1 MEEKKNSQV
10 ETIIESISKLSVLEL
25 AELVKALEEKFG
37 VSPTMMAAPVGSVAA
52 EEPQEEK
59 SAYNLVLTDAG
70 ANKIAVIKAVRE
82 VNQALGLKEAFGEL
96 KRVTWPKREEV
107 VYLTLL
113 VIGVCLGLGL
123 FFAGIDFLF
132 TQFINLIL

>member
-10 ETIIESISKLSVLEL
+10 EAIIESISKLSVLEL

-37 VSPTMMAAPVGSVAA
+37 VSPTMMAAPVASAA
-52 EEPQEEK
+52 VEEPQEEK

-82 VNQALGLKEAFGEL
+82 VNQALGLKEAKDLVESAPVEILKEVKKEEAEEAKKKMEAAGAKVEL
-96 KRVTWPKREEV
+96 K
-107 VYLTLL
+107 
-113 VIGVCLGLGL
+113 
-123 FFAGIDFLF
+123 
-132 TQFINLIL
+132 

>member
-37 VSPTMMAAPVGSVAA
+37 VSPTMMAAPVASAVA

-82 VNQALGLKEAFGEL
+82 VNQALGLKEAKDLVESAPAEILKEVKKEEAEEAKKKMEAAGAKVEL
-96 KRVTWPKREEV
+96 K
-107 VYLTLL
+107 
-113 VIGVCLGLGL
+113 
-123 FFAGIDFLF
+123 
-132 TQFINLIL
+132 

>member
-1 MEEKKNSQV
+1 MEEKKSSQV

-37 VSPTMMAAPVGSVAA
+37 VSPTMMAAPVASAAA

-82 VNQALGLKEAFGEL
+82 VNQTLGLKEAEDLVESAPAEILKEVKKEEAEEAKKKMEAAGAKVEL
-96 KRVTWPKREEV
+96 K
-107 VYLTLL
+107 
-113 VIGVCLGLGL
+113 
-123 FFAGIDFLF
+123 
-132 TQFINLIL
+132 

>member
-1 MEEKKNSQV
+1 MEEKKSSQV

-37 VSPTMMAAPVGSVAA
+37 VSPTMMAAPVASTAA

-82 VNQALGLKEAFGEL
+82 VNQALGLKEAKDLVESAPAEILKEVKKEEAEEAKKKMEAAGAKVEL
-96 KRVTWPKREEV
+96 K
-107 VYLTLL
+107 
-113 VIGVCLGLGL
+113 
-123 FFAGIDFLF
+123 
-132 TQFINLIL
+132 

>member
-1 MEEKKNSQV
+1 MEEKKSSQV

-37 VSPTMMAAPVGSVAA
+37 VSPTMMAAPVASAA
-52 EEPQEEK
+52 VEEPQEEK

-82 VNQALGLKEAFGEL
+82 VNQALGLKEAKDLVESAPAEILKEVKKEEAEEAKKKMEAAGAKVEL
-96 KRVTWPKREEV
+96 K
-107 VYLTLL
+107 
-113 VIGVCLGLGL
+113 
-123 FFAGIDFLF
+123 
-132 TQFINLIL
+132 

>member
-1 MEEKKNSQV
+1 MEEKKSSQV

-37 VSPTMMAAPVGSVAA
+37 VSPTMMAAPVASAA
-52 EEPQEEK
+52 VEEPQEEK

-82 VNQALGLKEAFGEL
+82 VNQALGLKEAKDLVESAPAEILKEVKKEEAEEAKKKIEAAGAKAEL
-96 KRVTWPKREEV
+96 K
-107 VYLTLL
+107 
-113 VIGVCLGLGL
+113 
-123 FFAGIDFLF
+123 
-132 TQFINLIL
+132 